1 MLLAILMENA
11 VEETD
16 AVRGLDRAHILLDAL
31 HQGEDASGMKETLDH
46 LCGIAR
52 VLQADG
58 QYRMEP
64 PSMQSLTAV
73 MEDGGACCR
82 TDRLMPEAAEKA
94 AAVLLDAP
102 VRRIQTSGK
111 AARIVLPAQF
121 EETEENNNICPEA
134 EETASEETGAV

>member
-1 MLLAILMENA
+1 MENA
-11 VEETD
+11 AEETD
-16 AVRGLDRAHILLDAL
+16 EVRGLDRAHILLDAL
-31 HQGEDASGMKETLDH
+31 HQGEDASGMKETLDL
-46 LCGIAR
+46 LCGIAG

-58 QYRMEP
+58 RYRMEP

-73 MEDGGACCR
+73 MEDGGGACCR

-94 AAVLLDAP
+94 SALLLDAP

-121 EETEENNNICPEA
+121 EEAEENNNICPEA

>member
-1 MLLAILMENA
+1 MLLAILMENGA
-11 VEETD
+11 EETD

-31 HQGEDASGMKETLDH
+31 HQGEDASGVKETLDH

-58 QYRMEP
+58 RYRMEP

-73 MEDGGACCR
+73 MEDGGACCW
-82 TDRLMPEAAEKA
+82 TDRLISEAAEKA
-94 AAVLLDAP
+94 AEVLLDAP

-111 AARIVLPAQF
+111 AVRIVLSVQF
-121 EETEENNNICPEA
+121 EEAEENNNICPEA
-134 EETASEETGAV
+134 EETASEEAGAV